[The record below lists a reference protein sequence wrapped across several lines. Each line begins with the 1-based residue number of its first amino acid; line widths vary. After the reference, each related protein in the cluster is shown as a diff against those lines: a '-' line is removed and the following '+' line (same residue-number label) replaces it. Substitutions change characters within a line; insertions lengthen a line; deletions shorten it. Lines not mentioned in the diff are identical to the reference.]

1 MNHSVSI
8 IESLFNKA
16 IQENRLSHSYLFY
29 GVNKD
34 ELLDS
39 AHTLIKNFLTC
50 HHNSINTSETLPDHP
65 DIYQLDAESSIKLE
79 HIKLIQD
86 HIKFGPYNLKKLF
99 VIIPN
104 IDTATP
110 QAANAFLKTLE
121 EPIENVIFFLT
132 SPNIQAVIKTIQS
145 RSICIYTPTEAVI
158 KKEDHYRDYNS
169 FKALSVIDQLQ
180 FFNDLSSNKPLLIDQ
195 LYNWLIEIQQSPHP
209 ASLIKETQSMLKLI
223 ESLQFNVNVR
233 LQCENFTLS
242 LA

>member
-34 ELLDS
+34 ELINS
-39 AHTLIKNFLTC
+39 AHTLIKNFLAC
-50 HHNSINTSETLPDHP
+50 HHNYLNTSETLPDNT
-65 DIYQLDAESSIKLE
+65 DIYQLDYETSIKLE
-79 HIKLIQD
+79 HIKLFQD
-86 HIKFGPYNLKKLF
+86 YIKFGPYNLKKLF

-104 IDTATP
+104 IDAATP

-145 RSICIYTPTEAVI
+145 RSICIYTPTEAIV
-158 KKEDHYRDYNS
+158 KKEDHYKDYNS
-169 FKALSVIDQLQ
+169 FKSLSVIDQLH
-180 FFNDLSSNKPLLIDQ
+180 FFNDLSSNKHLLLDQ
-195 LYNWLIEIQQSPHP
+195 LYNWLTEIQKSSHP
-209 ASLIKETQSMLKLI
+209 TLLTKETQSILKLI

-233 LQCENFTLS
+233 LQCENFTFS